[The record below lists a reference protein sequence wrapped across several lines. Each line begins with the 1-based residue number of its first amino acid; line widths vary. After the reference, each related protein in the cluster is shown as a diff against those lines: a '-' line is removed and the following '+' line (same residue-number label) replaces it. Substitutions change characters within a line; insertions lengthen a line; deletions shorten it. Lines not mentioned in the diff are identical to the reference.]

1 MQSSVEPSIFQRA
14 ARGVVRKTGTW
25 ALAGAIA
32 LKCDGDP
39 PQEGVP
45 DGYQFQLVVT
55 AATTTSPM
63 VTPTAVW
70 LHGTTE

>member
-1 MQSSVEPSIFQRA
+1 MQSSVELSISQAA
-14 ARGVVRKTGTW
+14 ARGVIRKMFTGV
-25 ALAGAIA
+25 LAGAIA

-45 DGYQFQLVVT
+45 DGCQFQLVAT